1 MKRNIRPAK
10 SSHDSATG
18 GGAEVPIT
26 NRDPEQTGLE
36 PAHPVLQAV
45 AAHLRRH
52 KLKYAVVPTGEAL
65 VFNMSSGQLLWS
77 TLVYVLEDKAI
88 LCFRIWLP
96 LLAPPT
102 RRGPAAAL
110 LTKLNY
116 GNLLGFWQM
125 DPDDG
130 EILFAVNHLLGDQP
144 PTEEQIK
151 AFLGVGINAM
161 GDEGPEILR
170 LISRPSRPR
179 KAPLDPSRN

>member
-10 SSHDSATG
+10 SSHDSTTG
-18 GGAEVPIT
+18 NGADVPIT
-26 NRDPEQTGLE
+26 NRDPEQTRLE

-52 KLKYAVVPTGEAL
+52 KLKYAVTAPADAL
-65 VFNMSSGQLLWS
+65 VFNMSTDQLSWT
-77 TLVYVLEDKAI
+77 TLIYVLEDKPV
-88 LCFRIWLP
+88 LCFRGRLP

-116 GNLLGFWQM
+116 GNLLGLWQM

-130 EILFAVNHLLGDQP
+130 EILFSVSHLLGEQP

-151 AFLGVGINAM
+151 AFMGVGINAL

-170 LISRPSRPR
+170 LIHRPSRRR
-179 KAPLDPSRN
+179 KTPLDPSRN